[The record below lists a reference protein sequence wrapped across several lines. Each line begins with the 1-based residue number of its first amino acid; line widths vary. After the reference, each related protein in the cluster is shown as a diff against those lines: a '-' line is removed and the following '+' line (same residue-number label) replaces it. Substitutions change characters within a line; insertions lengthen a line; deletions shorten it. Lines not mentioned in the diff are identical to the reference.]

1 MVHSCE
7 MFIFYLNNL
16 FYSEI
21 VPRLTLR
28 IYQDNSDHAFS
39 KDNIA
44 KLKNRKWHKCW
55 LGGGAVSTR
64 TPSLYGPLD
73 LHTPAFCCSSKMCHL
88 DAEASSQTQCPA
100 SGQSEKTAQ
109 PCSIG
114 KH

>member
-1 MVHSCE
+1 MCN
-7 MFIFYLNNL
+7 FFFNLNDL

-21 VPRLTLR
+21 VQRLTLR
-28 IYQDNSDHAFS
+28 IQQDNSDNAFS
-39 KDNIA
+39 KDSIT
-44 KLKNRKWHKCW
+44 KLQNRKCHKCW
-55 LGGGAVSTR
+55 LGRRAVSTR

-100 SGQSEKTAQ
+100 NGQSEKTAQ
-109 PCSIG
+109 PYSIA